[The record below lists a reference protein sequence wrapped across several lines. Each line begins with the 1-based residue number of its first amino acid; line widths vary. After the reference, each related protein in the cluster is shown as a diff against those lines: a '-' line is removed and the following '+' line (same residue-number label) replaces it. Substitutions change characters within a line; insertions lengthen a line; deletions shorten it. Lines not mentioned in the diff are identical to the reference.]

1 LLNNYKKIFSVILA
15 VFIGLSALFPFNIA
29 AKSTDAVKPLLSE
42 ANIDGGYEFIAEND
56 KFSLFAN
63 KVSGQFFVADKATK
77 VRWYSNPAINE
88 DDTTSA
94 VFKME
99 QSSLLLINSYDE
111 TSNILTKSSSEAASV
126 RKNGTTFRKIKNGF
140 EIVYNFSSLNIEI
153 PLQITLNQNGFS
165 ARVLVEKI
173 KENSDLFDLSVLPYF
188 SAGYPDEEGYILLPD
203 GSGSLMH
210 FNNHRTTAADY
221 RVQIYGRDALSS
233 AVTKPQE
240 SKNANMPVFGF
251 KNQNGIALAI
261 IEKGAAQAAINA
273 VPNEKN
279 TPYAIAYPEFS
290 LRGTDTVVLGEN
302 TGSAQSYLMYQED
315 DISIDG
321 IDIRYVLVADDKAD
335 YNTMAKVYREYLENK
350 YGLEYRNNIK
360 PTVCLEFYGA
370 VKKKKSFLGIPYT
383 ATQKLSEISDISKIV
398 DSLNDDGVS
407 DIQLI
412 LQEWTK
418 QQLAKKADSKLSLI
432 GGLGSKKE
440 FSALINQIKKQGGMC
455 YPSVIF
461 QSAAKSGS
469 GYSVYRDTIRNLS
482 NMPAGNYTFKR
493 NTLIKDM
500 NSPKRYFL
508 RVSTQ
513 KSLLSKI
520 VKKSDK
526 YGIEGLMLN
535 SLGIYTDYA
544 KQTVSRT
551 ASMNQLSSVIGDV
564 SGSKKIA
571 AVNPA
576 DYILSS
582 VNFAVNVPTKSNGYS
597 VTDTS
602 VPFYQ
607 LVISGLFAY
616 CAEPINLQG
625 DTKQY
630 LLESLETGSM
640 LHYSFITEDNTLING
655 TDLDWLYGAD
665 FENNKD
671 ALISNFEVIRQLYA
685 ATKGSRMIKHN
696 IIENGVACTTYENGA
711 KVYVNYTDS
720 AFENEGLG
728 ISIASMGYLICEAEG
743 SVNE

>member
-1 LLNNYKKIFSVILA
+1 MLKNYKKLLSAFLA
-15 VFIGLSALFPFNIA
+15 VFIGLVAVFPFNIA
-29 AKSTDAVKPLLSE
+29 AKSTEE
-42 ANIDGGYEFIAEND
+42 ANSFLEEITVDNGYEFINENE
-56 KFSLFAN
+56 KFALFAN
-63 KVSGQFFVADKATK
+63 KLSGQFFVIDKLTHA
-77 VRWYSNPAINE
+77 RWYSNPAINE
-88 DDTTSA
+88 TDETSA

-111 TSNILTKSSSEAASV
+111 VSNILSKSSSEAASV
-126 RKNGTTFRKIKNGF
+126 RKNGTTFKNIKNGF
-140 EIVYNFSSLNIEI
+140 EIVYNFPSLNIEI
-153 PLQITLNQNGFS
+153 PLRITLNQDGFN
-165 ARVLVEKI
+165 ACIPVDKI

-210 FNNHRTTAADY
+210 FNNHRTSAADY
-221 RVQIYGRDALSS
+221 RVSIYGRDALSS

-240 SKNANMPVFGF
+240 SSNTNMPIFGF

-273 VPNEKN
+273 VPNGKN
-279 TPYAIAYPEFS
+279 TPYAIAYPDFS

-315 DISIDG
+315 DIAIEG
-321 IDIRYVLVADDKAD
+321 IDIRYILIGDTDAD

-350 YGLEYRNNIK
+350 YSLEYSNDIK

-383 ATQKLSEISDISKIV
+383 ATQRLSEISDISKII
-398 DSLNDDGVS
+398 DSLNDKGVS
-407 DIQLI
+407 GVQLI

-418 QQLAKKADSKLSLI
+418 QQLAKKADAKLSLI
-432 GGLGSKKE
+432 GSVGSKKE
-440 FSALINQIKKQGGMC
+440 FNALTSQIKAQGGTC

-461 QSAAKSGS
+461 QSAAKSGN

-500 NSPKRYFL
+500 NIPKKYFL

-513 KSLLSKI
+513 KSLLAKV
-520 VKKSDK
+520 VKKSEK

-551 ASMNQLSSVIGDV
+551 ASMTQLAGVISEV
-564 SGSKKIA
+564 SKLKKL
-571 AVNPA
+571 AVHNPA
-576 DYILSS
+576 DYVFSS
-582 VNFAVNVPTKSNGYS
+582 VDFAVNVPTKSNGYS

-607 LVISGLFAY
+607 LVVSGLFRY
-616 CAEPINLQG
+616 CSDPINLQG
-625 DTKQY
+625 DERQY
-630 LLESLETGSM
+630 LLESLETGSV
-640 LHYSFITEDNTLING
+640 LHYSFITEDNTLVNG
-655 TDLDWLYGAD
+655 TDLEWLYGAD
-665 FENNKD
+665 FENNKES
-671 ALISNFEVIRQLYA
+671 LIQNFEITKQLYA
-685 ATKGSRMIKHN
+685 ATNGSRMVMHT
-696 IIENGVACTTYENGA
+696 IIDNGVACTTYANGA
-711 KVYVNYTDS
+711 KVYVNYTNS
-720 AFENEGLG
+720 AFNDESIG
-728 ISIASMGYLICEAEG
+728 ISVDPMGYLICESEG
-743 SVNE
+743 SGNE